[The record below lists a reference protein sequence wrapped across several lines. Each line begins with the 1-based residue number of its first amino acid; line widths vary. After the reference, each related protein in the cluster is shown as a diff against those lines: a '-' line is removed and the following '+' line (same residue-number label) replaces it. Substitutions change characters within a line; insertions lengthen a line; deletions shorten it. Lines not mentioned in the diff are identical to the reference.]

1 MGDAGSG
8 HFGDY
13 LIRSL
18 SGRVTSSMVTE
29 LKNWNEVDLRTR
41 QTGNQAVKANSRDY
55 TSTSGE
61 HNAFQSKPNVSVGG
75 TTGITAIEASP
86 RFASGIAG
94 SKLVG
99 IKSNPDLKG
108 SSAGTL
114 SSAVRAFESK
124 FDGGSGRTV
133 SEMYVLDC
141 MTSNA
146 ATVTNGCFVIGISAA
161 GGGGTGWTGFLRARA
176 SGAGGVVVSSDGMYR
191 DPESHTEA
199 GYITIRVGSTDYEV
213 PFYASS

>member
-1 MGDAGSG
+1 MGSAGSG
-8 HFGDY
+8 ALGAY
-13 LIRSL
+13 LKRGL
-18 SGRVTSSMVTE
+18 TGRVTGPMVTE
-29 LKNWNEVDLRTR
+29 LNNLSEMDLRTR
-41 QTGNQAVKANSRDY
+41 QVGNQAVKANSRDY
-55 TSTSGE
+55 TATSGE

-75 TTGITAIEASP
+75 TTGVTAIEASP

-114 SSAVRAFESK
+114 SSAVRAFEAK

-133 SEMYVLDC
+133 SEMYILDC

-146 ATVTNGCFVIGISAA
+146 ATVTNGVFIIGVSAA
-161 GGGGTGWTGFLRARA
+161 GGGGTGWTGFMRARA
-176 SGAGGVVVSSDGMYR
+176 SGAGGLFVSSDGMNKN
-191 DPESHTEA
+191 PSTQTEA
-199 GYITIRVGSTDYEV
+199 GYLLVRVGSTDYQM
-213 PFYASS
+213 PIYASS